1 MEHHPLDDCTLF
13 MPRDKGP
20 EGTYSLLLR
29 GRGWS
34 DCDADQNAFLQ
45 ANKSAHV
52 PASKLRQTEDDDE
65 HTSWGGMA
73 AFNVFVVGGITRE
86 VVSITGPP
94 RRAAGC
100 FSRLGGFG
108 MAPQPVLRRRVHW
121 RPA

>member
-34 DCDADQNAFLQ
+34 DCDADQNAFPQ

-86 VVSITGPP
+86 GARLCSNCQLPGHN
-94 RRAAGC
+94 RRTC
-100 FSRLGGFG
+100 TL
-108 MAPQPVLRRRVHW
+108 PKQPELDC
-121 RPA
+121 P